1 MYRLLRHEAEV
12 HAIPGRDLRDLGDA
26 LLLLDP
32 SEPEPFWNRLEA
44 INWPEEPAA
53 FDRRLAETAV
63 MFAAAGR
70 QPHCWPS
77 PAQDTPADLVDRLRT
92 NGFEAI
98 GDGFLMVT
106 RDPAPVQA
114 ALRAGP
120 PADTIVERVPAL
132 HGRLAERTAGEIVD
146 VLLAAFG
153 VVADRPNL
161 QREVVAALADA
172 RISYYVARLEGL
184 PVAVARRATFDG
196 LSYLSSIGTMEQ
208 VRGQGLGGLL
218 TATAALDGLD
228 AGSEWVHL
236 GVFSD
241 NLPAVRLYRRLG
253 FVESGL
259 PGPDMLLTG

>member
-12 HAIPGRDLRDLGDA
+12 HAILGRDLRDLGDA

-44 INWPEEPAA
+44 IHWPDEPAA

-63 MFAAAGR
+63 IFAAAAR

-77 PAQDTPADLVDRLRT
+77 PSQDTPTDLVERFRA

-106 RDPAPVQA
+106 RDPAQV
-114 ALRAGP
+114 RDVVRVGP
-120 PADTIVERVPAL
+120 PAGATIERVRAL
-132 HGRLAERTAGEIVD
+132 HGPLAERAAAEIVD

-153 VVADRPNL
+153 VVVDGPTL
-161 QREVVAALADA
+161 HREVLAALADV
-172 RISYYVARLEGL
+172 RFCYYLARLEGS
-184 PVAVARRATFDG
+184 PVAVTRRATFGG
-196 LSYLSSIGTMEQ
+196 LSYLSSVGTMEQ
-208 VRGQGLGGLL
+208 VRGHGLGGLL
-218 TATAALDGLD
+218 TASATLDGLE

-236 GVFSD
+236 GVFAD
-241 NLPAVRLYRRLG
+241 NIAALRMYRRLG

-259 PGPDMLLTG
+259 PGPDMLFTG